1 MTRLSVCIPFFGKP
15 AEFLQAAV
23 DSASSQLPPGSELL
37 LFPDG
42 PHAQAIV
49 AKISSPQGTKVLTSG
64 GQLGLAG
71 NWNRCIL
78 ESTGDLIHILHDDDI
93 IATGFYG
100 TILELVARYP
110 EAALYATG
118 FGTLGEKSSEQQ
130 RNASRLFIG
139 EAAARF
145 LLEVGA
151 HACGSVVLT
160 RRAIERRGLFRKEF
174 EYCPDEEAYLRY
186 AAEGGFAFAPLPLY
200 RVRAHDAQARYAT
213 WRRPD
218 FVRTYLKSRVEG
230 ARNFSESAATVAAE
244 SSTRNVV
251 TVALTLALRG
261 ERGLASQRLQELADA
276 YPAAASS
283 PRFRLAKLACRSR
296 VLLHAAA
303 LRRRVVRARKS
314 NRQRRA

>member
-42 PHAQAIV
+42 TQAQALMAEITY
-49 AKISSPQGTKVLTSG
+49 PQGTKVLTSG
-64 GQLGLAG
+64 RQLGLAR

-93 IATGFYG
+93 IAPSFYG

-118 FGTLGEKSSEQQ
+118 RGTLGEKTPERRPNSSQ
-130 RNASRLFIG
+130 LFVG
-139 EAAARF
+139 EEAARF

-160 RRAIERRGLFRKEF
+160 RRAIRRRGLFREEF

-186 AAEGGFAFAPLPLY
+186 AAEGGLAFTPRPLY
-200 RVRAHDAQARYAT
+200 RVRAHDGQARYAT

-218 FVRTYLKSRVEG
+218 FVRTYMKSRVEG
-230 ARNFSESAATVAAE
+230 ARNFSESATKVAAE

-261 ERGLASQRLQELADA
+261 ERELAARRLQELAEA
-276 YPAAASS
+276 YPAASS
-283 PRFRLAKLACRSR
+283 SLRFRLATLACRSR
-296 VLLHAAA
+296 LALKAAA
-303 LRRRVVRARKS
+303 LRRRAVSARKS
-314 NRQRRA
+314 NKQWRS